1 MLPFG
6 QELFDDSE
14 DKFTLTLEDFIGEKC
29 KKCKADSN
37 RYYRVC
43 PDCKLIPRNI
53 RIRGVAH
60 VHADY
65 KPGELKVE
73 AYQRP
78 GPADFLKRN
87 G

>member
-1 MLPFG
+1 
-6 QELFDDSE
+6 
-14 DKFTLTLEDFIGEKC
+14 
-29 KKCKADSN
+29 
-37 RYYRVC
+37 
-43 PDCKLIPRNI
+43 
-53 RIRGVAH
+53 

-87 G
+87 GCESNDAKLQTLIKAIFDSADKNVDTGSVNKLDVERWLVKL